1 MGCLGRKHREKIGV
15 FAGLADRRIGLCER
29 WLFSGE
35 MRPVGVQAEQDRE
48 GDAAPYYSA
57 FRNRAAIGAATLPPA
72 PPFWTNTAKAREP
85 R

>member
-1 MGCLGRKHREKIGV
+1 MISTVAHFDHPIR
-15 FAGLADRRIGLCER
+15 
-29 WLFSGE
+29 S
-35 MRPVGVQAEQDRE
+35 PVGEVYLERLLTRVKPPAVTRILDLGCGRT
-48 GDAAPYYSA
+48 GSARGRSHYSA